1 VLAALI
7 LDFDGLILETETPD
21 YEAWCD
27 TFQRYGAELPLDV
40 WSNVIGRHNDFFDPL
55 DYLELQL
62 GHAIDRA
69 AARAL
74 KDESHARLI
83 AAETLRP
90 GVRELIDEARSAGIR
105 LGVASSSRHAWV
117 DAHLVRLGLMP
128 HIDCVRCRD
137 DVAKAKP
144 DPDVYLAVLACLGV
158 SPDETLAVED
168 SPNGIAAARA
178 AGIRCVAAPNPLT
191 ARLDLSAATALVE
204 SLAGTPLSELRRM
217 TGL

>member
-1 VLAALI
+1 
-7 LDFDGLILETETPD
+7 
-21 YEAWCD
+21 
-27 TFQRYGAELPLDV
+27 
-40 WSNVIGRHNDFFDPL
+40 
-55 DYLELQL
+55 
-62 GHAIDRA
+62 
-69 AARAL
+69 
-74 KDESHARLI
+74 
-83 AAETLRP
+83 
-90 GVRELIDEARSAGIR
+90 
-105 LGVASSSRHAWV
+105 
-117 DAHLVRLGLMP
+117 MP

-178 AGIRCVAAPNPLT
+178 AGIRCVAVPNPLT